1 MPAYAAYTGWHAD
14 TMFSFA
20 PSKAR
25 LLCRHAF
32 TLLTSIIHYGSGARH
47 ATRNG
52 AQCQCVVALPP
63 DLDFSDL
70 VKRSNQRMCRSKDE
84 CLSLKGLRL
93 VQSYRHTIIMEGAA
107 YVVMIRS
114 SMHTSPPRPSASV
127 HTPNLWALRFAHAVQ
142 VGKHTT
148 ALGGTAYIMTSGPS
162 LAVHQTPAAR
172 LFAWAITNT
181 SMLAQPV
188 RTHRATCVQELPAML
203 LSSSFRIAERGFAQ
217 SIRISQGLRYPRC
230 LWVCSYIWLHCTDK
244 DFTLFRPSPSS
255 SRPSLTRSDLSTPS
269 ALCKSLLFLQL

>member
-1 MPAYAAYTGWHAD
+1 
-14 TMFSFA
+14 
-20 PSKAR
+20 
-25 LLCRHAF
+25 
-32 TLLTSIIHYGSGARH
+32 
-47 ATRNG
+47 
-52 AQCQCVVALPP
+52 
-63 DLDFSDL
+63 
-70 VKRSNQRMCRSKDE
+70 
-84 CLSLKGLRL
+84 
-93 VQSYRHTIIMEGAA
+93 MEGAA

-127 HTPNLWALRFAHAVQ
+127 HTPNLWALRFAHGVQ
-142 VGKHTT
+142 VGRHTT
-148 ALGGTAYIMTSGPS
+148 ALGGTAYIMTSGPT

-188 RTHRATCVQELPAML
+188 RTHRAICVQELPAML
-203 LSSSFRIAERGFAQ
+203 LSFSFQIAETGFAQ
-217 SIRISQGLRYPRC
+217 SSRIFQGSRQHPRR
-230 LWVCSYIWLHCTDK
+230 LWGCSDIWLLCTDK